1 MSGYRNTAFKALYR
15 DPLHNQGSSYT
26 MAGNTE
32 SLPSTDQVALTS
44 KEVAERWSP
53 ARAELASVSNNSDSG
68 ALEERLPL
76 HLLTDIADSDVDAGE
91 WVQSCLDEIQALVG
105 VERVFFFDAK
115 GSCANSPDGRD
126 DSAAEV
132 GSCVHSSD
140 FDREAIANPESKVPM
155 ALLNR
160 ALELNH
166 AIWALDT
173 LQDGQDLN
181 IPPEIVSQTR
191 GFAIVPVVMRG
202 QCFGILHL
210 EHRFQPIQ
218 VDRGAVN
225 GLILRL
231 RSFALRWAIE
241 RVETENCTLWADA
254 IKLRKQV
261 KASKGAARA
270 TPGIVVKKSAEAQQS
285 LIGDYSMIIGS
296 SAGMMEIFRLL
307 DRIRTSTAPVL
318 INGDSGT
325 GKELI
330 ANAIHA
336 NSPRN
341 KMNFVSENCAAL
353 TETLLES
360 ELFGYVKGAFTGATR
375 DHKGLF
381 ELAHGGTLFLD
392 EVGDMSSNMQK
403 KLLRAVQEGV
413 VRRVGGK
420 EYISVDV
427 RIISATNKD
436 LLQEVRSGEF
446 REDLYYRLNV
456 INIKL
461 PPLRDRREDIPELVE
476 SFLGDLARSSG
487 VDKAIDP
494 AAMQLLVQ
502 HAWPGNIRELQNEV
516 KRLFAL
522 SDGTV
527 ELANVSE
534 GIRKGNGRLS
544 LNALEDDLQS
554 LTLKDAVEKVER
566 ALIKR
571 ALLEAQGNKSQ
582 VAKQLQIPKTSLY
595 NKISKYSL
603 DEEVQELLY

>member
-1 MSGYRNTAFKALYR
+1 
-15 DPLHNQGSSYT
+15 

-32 SLPSTDQVALTS
+32 SLPPTDQVALTS
-44 KEVAERWSP
+44 KEVAKRWST
-53 ARAELASVSNNSDSG
+53 ARAETTTSRNENEVNG
-68 ALEERLPL
+68 AMGEDAERTSFDEWLPVE
-76 HLLTDIADSDVDAGE
+76 LLTEIAESDADAGE
-91 WVQSCLDEIQALVG
+91 WVQSSLHETQNLIG
-105 VERVFFFDAK
+105 VERVFFFEAK
-115 GSCANSPDGRD
+115 GSCGHGSESE

-132 GSCVHSSD
+132 GACVHSAD
-140 FDREAIANPESKVPM
+140 FDREPISNPESKVPI

-160 ALELNH
+160 ALQLNQ
-166 AIWALDT
+166 AVWALDA
-173 LQDGQDLN
+173 LQDGQELN

-191 GFAIVPVVMRG
+191 GFAIVPISMRG
-202 QCFGILHL
+202 HCFGILYL

-218 VDRGAVN
+218 VAARLLNEV
-225 GLILRL
+225 ILRL
-231 RSFALRWAIE
+231 RSFAIRWAID
-241 RVETENCTLWADA
+241 RVETENCTLWADV

-261 KASKGAARA
+261 KANEGATRA
-270 TPGIVVKKSAEAQQS
+270 SIDITVKKSAEAQQS

-296 SAGMMEIFRLL
+296 SPGMMEIFRLL
-307 DRIRTSTAPVL
+307 DRIRTSNAPVL
-318 INGDSGT
+318 INGESGT

-330 ANAIHA
+330 ANAIHE

-341 KMNFVSENCAAL
+341 KMRFVSENCAAL

-392 EVGDMSSNMQK
+392 EVGDMSPTMQK

-420 EYISVDV
+420 EYIPVDV

-436 LLQEVRSGEF
+436 LLQEVRKGDF

-456 INIKL
+456 INITL

-476 SFLGDLARSSG
+476 FFLGELARSSG
-487 VDKAIDP
+487 VEKSIDP

-516 KRLFAL
+516 
-522 SDGTV
+522 
-527 ELANVSE
+527 
-534 GIRKGNGRLS
+534 
-544 LNALEDDLQS
+544 
-554 LTLKDAVEKVER
+554 
-566 ALIKR
+566 
-571 ALLEAQGNKSQ
+571 
-582 VAKQLQIPKTSLY
+582 
-595 NKISKYSL
+595 
-603 DEEVQELLY
+603 